1 MAETKERLSV
11 ESWLLAGFRALARSG
26 PQALKAEPLAREL
39 GTTKG
44 SFYWHFK
51 DVPSFQAQMLDLWE
65 TRAVDDITR
74 FLDDEADPVRKLYK
88 LGEISTST
96 DPEHGGDAVEP
107 AIRAWAQSDHTVA
120 NAVSRVDQK
129 RLDYLNG
136 ILAELDLSNPDF
148 ARLIYG
154 AYIGMGTLSAKDG
167 EDNTDAMSTLMAA
180 LLALRDA

>member
-1 MAETKERLSV
+1 MVETKEKLST
-11 ESWLLAGFRALARSG
+11 ESWLMAGFRALARSG

-51 DVPSFQAQMLDLWE
+51 DVASFQTKMLELWE

-74 FLDDEADPVRKLYK
+74 YLDHEADPVRKLYM
-88 LGEISTST
+88 LGEISTSA
-96 DPEHGGDAVEP
+96 DPEHGGNAVEP
-107 AIRAWAQSDHTVA
+107 AIRAWAQSNHTVA
-120 NAVSRVDQK
+120 DAVARVDQK
-129 RLDYLNG
+129 RLDYLTR
-136 ILAELDLSNPDF
+136 ILSDLDLTNPDF

-154 AYIGMGTLSAKDG
+154 AYVGMGTLSAKDG
-167 EDNTDAMSTLMAA
+167 ADNKSAMSTLLAA

>member
-1 MAETKERLSV
+1 MVETKERLST
-11 ESWLLAGFRALARSG
+11 ESWLMAGFRALARSG

-51 DVPSFQAQMLDLWE
+51 DVASFQSQMLELWE

-74 FLDDEADPVRKLYK
+74 FLDEEADPVRKLYM
-88 LGEISTST
+88 LGDISTSA

-107 AIRAWAQSDHTVA
+107 AIRAWAQSNHTAAYV
-120 NAVSRVDQK
+120 VERVDQK
-129 RLDYLNG
+129 RLDYLQG

-167 EDNTDAMSTLMAA
+167 TDNKDAMSTLLAA

>member
-1 MAETKERLSV
+1 MVETKERLST
-11 ESWLLAGFRALARSG
+11 ESWLMAGFRALARSG

-51 DVPSFQAQMLDLWE
+51 DVASFQSQMLELWE

-74 FLDDEADPVRKLYK
+74 YLDHEADPVRKLYM
-88 LGEISTST
+88 LGDISTST
-96 DPEHGGDAVEP
+96 DAEYGGDAVEP

-120 NAVSRVDQK
+120 NAVYRVDQK
-129 RLDYLNG
+129 RLEYLSS
-136 ILAELDLSNPDF
+136 ILTDLDLSNPDF

-167 EDNTDAMSTLMAA
+167 TDNKDAMSTLLAA